1 MWYFQ
6 RVSSGF
12 NYFLMS
18 GELECQVTVQSLDE
32 ATTLFMI
39 YRKLTY
45 AGTPPLTR
53 FSAYMVVFPVF
64 KNSVS
69 RGPPILNS

>member
-45 AGTPPLTR
+45 AGTPLLTR
-53 FSAYMVVFPVF
+53 FSAYMVVFP
-64 KNSVS
+64 NSQKTA
-69 RGPPILNS
+69 